1 MDNNT
6 EISKVDKFSYLK
18 SLLEGAAAALQ
29 GLTLS
34 DANYD
39 SAIDLLKER
48 FGKSQAI
55 ITAHM
60 KELPYRQK
68 FSRDEILTN
77 FVDKTAFTKI

>member
-1 MDNNT
+1 M
-6 EISKVDKFSYLK
+6 
-18 SLLEGAAAALQ
+18 LEGAAAKAIQ

-60 KELPYRQK
+60 EELPAVQM
-68 FSRDEILTN
+68 
-77 FVDKTAFTKI
+77 TAHVPYVLCMIKLSFMFEA